1 MTQAAPAV
9 TRSNA
14 SRPPTWKSFAALF
27 LIEMW
32 ERFGYYGMTALVVI
46 YMVER
51 LGYTDDRANLTFGAL
66 VAMAYASPAV
76 GGWLGDKV
84 LGTRRM
90 TVIGATI
97 LALGYAL
104 LATPGAPIFVAFG
117 IIAVGSGLFKPN
129 PANLVSKVYE
139 GNPAKID
146 SAFTLYYM
154 SVNVGSTFSQ
164 LILPK
169 VAEHV
174 SWHLAFGLCAG
185 GLVLGLMLYFFMSR
199 FLRHVGSPPDFQPF
213 PWTKFALTVVGC
225 LAAVVFVSFVV
236 QNLMV
241 ARAMVWLAAL
251 VMLGIFA
258 MLIARGTRRERS
270 GLIAVLILTAQGIV
284 FFIFYQQMST
294 SLTLFALRNVD
305 LSLPFGFHWSAGQVQ
320 ALNPLWIFALSPAL
334 AWAYTTMGKR
344 SGGDLPVAVKFAL
357 GFVVLAA
364 GFFTFGGSG
373 LFAGPDGRVSFW
385 WMVLGYGLLSLG
397 ELLISGLGLAMVA
410 RYVGPRLRGFLM
422 GTWFL
427 ATGISQYLGSY
438 VATFASVPP
447 DVTDPHQ
454 TLPLYMRLYFWLG
467 AVAVA
472 GAIVS
477 FGLLPVMKRLSS
489 ESAQT
494 EPGAAVAAAAT

>member
-9 TRSNA
+9 TRA
-14 SRPPTWKSFAALF
+14 DARTPPQWVSFTALF
-27 LIEMW
+27 LVEMW
-32 ERFGYYGMTALVVI
+32 ERFGYYGMTALVVL
-46 YMVER
+46 YMVQR
-51 LGYTDDRANLTFGAL
+51 LGYSDDRASLTFGAF

-90 TVIGATI
+90 TVIGASI
-97 LALGYAL
+97 LAIGYAL

-117 IIAVGSGLFKPN
+117 VIAVGSGLFKPN

-154 SVNVGSTFSQ
+154 AVNLGSSLSQ

-174 SWHLAFGLCAG
+174 SWHLAFGLCSG
-185 GLVLGLMLYFFMSR
+185 GLVLGLFNYFFMSR

-213 PWTKFALTVVGC
+213 PWKKFGLTIAACVLAVG
-225 LAAVVFVSFVV
+225 FVSFVV
-236 QNLMV
+236 QNLAV
-241 ARAMVWLAAL
+241 ARAVVWLATA

-258 MLIARGTRRERS
+258 LLIARGTPRERS
-270 GLIAVLILTAQGIV
+270 GLIAVLILTAQGII
-284 FFIFYQQMST
+284 FFVFYQQMST
-294 SLTLFALRNVD
+294 SLTLFAFRNVD
-305 LSLPFGFHWSAGQVQ
+305 LSLPFGIHASAGQVQ
-320 ALNPLWIFALSPAL
+320 ALNPLWIFVLSPPL
-334 AWAYTTMGKR
+334 AWLYTSMGKR

-364 GFFTFGGSG
+364 GFFVFGGSG
-373 LFAGPDGRVSFW
+373 YFAGADGRVSLW
-385 WMVLGYGLLSLG
+385 WMILGYGLMSLG

-410 RYVGPRLRGFLM
+410 RYVGPKLRGFLM

-438 VATFASVPP
+438 VATFASVPQ
-447 DVTDPHQ
+447 DVTDPAQ
-454 TLPLYMRLYFWLG
+454 TLHLYMRLYGWLG

-472 GAIVS
+472 GAIIS
-477 FGLLPVMKRLSS
+477 FALLPLMRRLSA
-489 ESAQT
+489 ESAQE
-494 EPGAAVAAAAT
+494 EPAAAAA